1 MRPNQILF
9 LQIINML
16 LIFGL
21 IHLKHK
27 LLTTIR
33 EEKQDYECAKELLDC
48 FDKAEDLRMI
58 EYCCRKVLDLV
69 INQSYI
75 KIFLYLH
82 LFADILI

>member
-27 LLTTIR
+27 LLAFFEMIVNDNALNEFRFNTIINNFSFT
-33 EEKQDYECAKELLDC
+33 YLL
-48 FDKAEDLRMI
+48 
-58 EYCCRKVLDLV
+58 
-69 INQSYI
+69 S
-75 KIFLYLH
+75 H
-82 LFADILI
+82 S